1 MSSERIVL
9 IAPIDTVLFADP
21 TVEARVITDP
31 ELRDV
36 AQLLVEASKGLP
48 GHEISLEEA
57 VSVVA
62 GLAGG
67 ANGEPRRE
75 AWLGIWEGPGLPVSA
90 ILCTT
95 WRGMPFITHVATAA
109 AVRERGYA
117 SSLVRSAA
125 TVFEAAGATHV
136 GISLDRDSPA
146 MHLFRELGFVE
157 MFSTVDA

>member
-1 MSSERIVL
+1 MPAEHIVL
-9 IAPIDTVLFADP
+9 IAPVETVLFADP
-21 TVEARVITDP
+21 TIEARVIADA

-36 AQLLVEASKGLP
+36 AQLLVEASKGIP
-48 GHEISLEEA
+48 GGEIGLEEA

-67 ANGEPRRE
+67 AQGEPRRD

-125 TVFEAAGATHV
+125 SVFEAAAATHV
-136 GISLDRDSPA
+136 GISLDRDSSA

-157 MFSTVDA
+157 MFSTVNA